1 MLDIGEVSRRSGF
14 SVSALRYYE
23 AQGLIASAG
32 RKGLRRMFEPDV
44 LTRLSLISLGQ
55 VAGFSLA
62 QIAELIGSAGA
73 PDIARE
79 RMAEQA
85 DDLDRTIRELSA
97 LRDGLRH
104 VLRCSA
110 PSHLQCPRF
119 VRIMRIA
126 TARNDAR
133 QRRTNGRHFGGTA

>member
-23 AQGLIASAG
+23 AQGLVASAG

-73 PDIARE
+73 PDVARD
-79 RMAEQA
+79 RRAEKA
-85 DDLDRTIRELSA
+85 EDLDRTIRELSA

-104 VLRCSA
+104 VMRCSA
-110 PSHLQCPRF
+110 PNHFECSRF

-126 TARNDAR
+126 TARQKAK
-133 QRRTNGRHFGGTA
+133 RRRNQS